1 MTGPTPVLTA
11 APPRRVAIMQPY
23 LFPYLGYFQLV
34 AAVDEFW
41 LLDTVQFI
49 QHGWMNRNAL
59 LVNGQRTLF
68 TIPVNKR
75 PRLDTIANK
84 VYGPNAVQD
93 CTRLVKTLGQSYAKA
108 PHVDTVIAIVQDFA
122 RHLAQTPQPA
132 DFTTATETAL
142 QSCLDAIGLATP
154 IRRISSLGLDDT
166 HTGQDRIIAA
176 CQTIG
181 AQVYVNM
188 IGGRDLYKA
197 DDFAASG
204 IDLRFLRPV
213 LPDYD
218 QGLPAFEPGLSI
230 LDVLA
235 HMSPDDIRKMLD
247 AAQIVDAPIE
257 SPTRSEP
264 LSADPGIMGHM
275 K

>member
-1 MTGPTPVLTA
+1 
-11 APPRRVAIMQPY
+11 MQPY
-23 LFPYLGYFQLV
+23 LFPYLGYFQLA

-84 VYGPNAVQD
+84 VYGPTAPQE
-93 CTRLVKTLGQSYAKA
+93 CAKLVKTLGQSYARA
-108 PHVDTVIAIVQDFA
+108 PHVDTALSVVGDFA
-122 RHLAQTPQPA
+122 QHLAQTPQPA
-132 DFTTATETAL
+132 DFTTATEMAL
-142 QSCLDAIGLATP
+142 QSCLDAIGLTTP

-176 CQTIG
+176 CQAIG
-181 AQVYVNM
+181 ARVYVNM
-188 IGGRDLYKA
+188 IGGRDLYGA
-197 DDFAASG
+197 NDFAANG
-204 IDLRFLRPV
+204 LGLRFLRPV

-230 LDVLA
+230 LDTLA
-235 HMSPDDIRKMLD
+235 HVPPDDIRKMLD
-247 AAQIVDAPIE
+247 AARIVDAPIE

-264 LSADPGIMGHM
+264 LSAGSGIMGRM
-275 K
+275 G